1 MNDEERQLR
10 NLDRLNYMTEY
21 LKEDH
26 SRTQASL
33 LSAQSIRDKSKQEMD
48 SFEKANQLELNSL
61 EKQVKQMQALIE

>member
-1 MNDEERQLR
+1 MNDEQRQLR

>member
-10 NLDRLNYMTEY
+10 NLDKLNYMSQY

-33 LSAQSIRDKSKQEMD
+33 LSAQSIRDKSKQQMD

-61 EKQVKQMQALIE
+61 EKQVKKMQALIE

>member
-1 MNDEERQLR
+1 MNDEEPQLR
-10 NLDRLNYMTEY
+10 NLDKLNYMSQY

-61 EKQVKQMQALIE
+61 EKQFKQMQALIE

>member
-10 NLDRLNYMTEY
+10 NLDKLNYMSEY

-33 LSAQSIRDKSKQEMD
+33 LSAQSIRDKSKQQMD

>member
-61 EKQVKQMQALIE
+61 EKQVKQMQSLIE

>member
-10 NLDRLNYMTEY
+10 NLDKLNYMSEY

-61 EKQVKQMQALIE
+61 EKQVKKMQALIE

>member
-1 MNDEERQLR
+1 MSQ
-10 NLDRLNYMTEY
+10 Y

>member
-10 NLDRLNYMTEY
+10 NLDKLNYMSEY

>member
-10 NLDRLNYMTEY
+10 NLDKLNYMSEY

-61 EKQVKQMQALIE
+61 WITREIL

>member
-10 NLDRLNYMTEY
+10 NLDKLNYMSQY

>member
-10 NLDRLNYMTEY
+10 NLDKLNYMSQY

-48 SFEKANQLELNSL
+48 SFEKANHLELNSL

>member
-10 NLDRLNYMTEY
+10 NLDKLNYMSQY

-33 LSAQSIRDKSKQEMD
+33 LSAQSIRDKSKQQMD

>member
-48 SFEKANQLELNSL
+48 SFEKANQLELKSL